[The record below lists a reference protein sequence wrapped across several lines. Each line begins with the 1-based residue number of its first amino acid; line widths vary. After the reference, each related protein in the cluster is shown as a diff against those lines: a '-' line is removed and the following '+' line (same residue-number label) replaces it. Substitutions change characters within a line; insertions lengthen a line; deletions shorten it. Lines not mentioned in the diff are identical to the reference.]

1 MRYDFTIPFLIHSG
15 GSFSID
21 NMLKAIATSGH
32 GALDEVE
39 GAICR
44 VERKLKVDFL
54 CKYVRHTKQDGKY
67 FPELTGEGDVWD
79 FDVSRWK

>member
-44 VERKLKVDFL
+44 VERKLIFHSNCRLNLKEVEDLLKVVYAEKADLVKTFRKL
-54 CKYVRHTKQDGKY
+54 
-67 FPELTGEGDVWD
+67 
-79 FDVSRWK
+79 